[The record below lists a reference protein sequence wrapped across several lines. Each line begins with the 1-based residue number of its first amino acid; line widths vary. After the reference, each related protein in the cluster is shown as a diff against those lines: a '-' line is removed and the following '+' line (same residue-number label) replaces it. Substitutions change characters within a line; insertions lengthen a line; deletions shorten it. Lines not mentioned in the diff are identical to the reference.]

1 MIAGYFF
8 AVGFIMVIYIDILII
23 LNIFINFLILLCSA
37 KLLREIISKPRLV
50 FACIFGG
57 VFSLVLLL
65 PDMGVFVS
73 VLLKIIGAAALS
85 LIAFPLISFKKF
97 LRSFFCILF
106 IGFAF
111 AGIMF
116 ALYILIKPD
125 NMAFNNGTVYF
136 EISVRVFVICACICY
151 VLIKLFLY
159 LLKRFSADD
168 RLCTLTVEISGK
180 SVVLKGLV
188 DTGNSLTDVFTGKPV
203 TTVERVS
210 VKRITDGID
219 AQRRGIVP
227 VKTALGSG
235 MLETVR
241 ADRMIIDYN
250 GRRISVLSPII
261 ALSENELSG
270 ADYFALVNPDIFEI
284 GRNENEKIKNS
295 FK

>member
-8 AVGFIMVIYIDILII
+8 AVGFIMVIYIDILIV
-23 LNIFINFLILLCSA
+23 LNIFINFLILLCSS
-37 KLLREIISKPRLV
+37 KLLREWISKPRLV
-50 FACIFGG
+50 FACLFGG
-57 VFSLVLLL
+57 AFSLVLLL

-73 VLLKIIGAAALS
+73 VLLKILGAAVLS
-85 LIAFPLISFKKF
+85 LIAFPLISFKGF

-136 EISVRVFVICACICY
+136 EISVRVFVICACVCY
-151 VLIKLFLY
+151 ALIKLFLY

-168 RLCTLTVEISGK
+168 RLCALTVEINGK
-180 SVVLKGLV
+180 SVILKGLV

-203 TTVERVS
+203 TTVESSALR
-210 VKRITDGID
+210 RILNGID
-219 AQRRGIVP
+219 AERKGVVP
-227 VKTALGSG
+227 VKTAVGAGL
-235 MLETVR
+235 LETVR

-250 GRRISVLSPII
+250 GRRWVVLSPII

-270 ADYFALVNPDIFEI
+270 ADYYALVNPDIFEI
-284 GRNENEKIKNS
+284 GSNENEKNKNTV
-295 FK
+295 K